1 MTQNNFGFVQSEWVP
16 PETLPDLSDEKI
28 IAFDVETKDP
38 NIQKIGPGWTRN
50 DGHIIGIAVAVK
62 GWKGY
67 YPIRHENGFNWDAK
81 RVLKWTKD
89 LMKTDSI
96 KVAHNAVYDLGWLH
110 AEGIQ
115 VNGKVMDTMIMA
127 PLINE
132 NKFSYAL
139 NAVGKDM
146 LNITK
151 NETMLKEAAAEFGV
165 NPKNE
170 MYKLPAIFVGNY
182 AEHDADLTLQLYEH
196 MKPVIEKESLTTV
209 FELESEL
216 LPCIFEMTKRGVRV
230 DVEQAQRYKKTF
242 KNSEKKILGEIL
254 EDTGLAVEVWAAES
268 VAKVF
273 DKLKI
278 KYPRTEK
285 TQAPSFTKGFL
296 QNHAHPIAQKIQN
309 VRELNK
315 VQTTFLDTIIKYE
328 HKERIYADIHQLRD
342 GVAGTV
348 SGRFSYSNPNL
359 QQLPAKNPEI
369 KKQIRGLFLPEEN
382 EIWGSF
388 DYSQQEPRLVSHYA
402 DKINLEGT
410 KKIVEEYNKDADTDF
425 HGMLASIAGIDRSQA
440 KTINLGLF
448 YGMGVNKLSNE
459 LQVEKSV
466 AKEILGE
473 YNSRVPF
480 VKELATRVMSYAN
493 KKGYIS
499 TLKGR
504 KCRFDLW
511 EPTTFGVFKAL
522 PRSLAEQE
530 YGAHHHLKRA
540 GTYKALNRLIQ
551 GSAAD
556 QTKQAMIDLYKEN
569 LIPLIQIHDEL
580 TLSFDGSEETKKKII
595 SIMENCVDLV
605 VPSKV
610 DCEIGKSWGDAT

>member
-16 PETLPDLSDEKI
+16 PETLPDLSDEKV
-28 IAFDVETKDP
+28 IAVDVETKDP

-382 EIWGSF
+382 EVWGSF

>member
-382 EIWGSF
+382 EVWGSF

>member
-16 PETLPDLSDEKI
+16 PETLPDLTQEKV
-28 IAFDVETKDP
+28 IAIDLETKDP
-38 NIQKIGPGWTRN
+38 NIQKIGPGWTRK
-50 DGHIIGIAVAVK
+50 DGHIIGVAVAVK

-89 LMKTDSI
+89 LMKTDAI

-115 VNGKVMDTMIMA
+115 VNGKVIDTMIMA

-151 NETMLKEAAAEFGV
+151 NETMLKEAAVEFGV

-170 MYKLPAIFVGNY
+170 MYKLPAIFVGDY
-182 AEHDADLTLQLYEH
+182 AENDAALTLQLYEH
-196 MKPVIEKESLTTV
+196 MKPIIEKESLTTV

-242 KNSEKKILGEIL
+242 KNSEKKILDSIL
-254 EDTGLAVEVWAAES
+254 ADTGLAVEIWAAES

-285 TQAPSFTKGFL
+285 TDAPSFTKGFL
-296 QNHAHPIAQKIQN
+296 QNHSHPIAKKIQN
-309 VRELNK
+309 TRELNK

-382 EIWGSF
+382 EVWGSF

-410 KKIVEEYNKDADTDF
+410 NKIVDEYLKNPDTDF
-425 HGMLASIAGIDRSQA
+425 HGMLASIAEIDRSQA

-459 LQVEKSV
+459 LQVKKEV

-480 VKELATRVMSYAN
+480 VKELATRVMGYAN
-493 KKGYIS
+493 KKGYVS

>member
-16 PETLPDLSDEKI
+16 PETLPDLSDEKV
-28 IAFDVETKDP
+28 IAFDIETKDP

-254 EDTGLAVEVWAAES
+254 ADTGLAVEVWAAES

-382 EIWGSF
+382 EVWGSF

>member
-16 PETLPDLSDEKI
+16 PETLPDLSDEKV
-28 IAFDVETKDP
+28 IAVDVETKDP

>member
-16 PETLPDLSDEKI
+16 PETLPDLSDAKV
-28 IAFDVETKDP
+28 IAFDLETYDP
-38 NIQKIGPGWTRN
+38 KLKTTGPGWTSST
-50 DGHIIGIAVAVK
+50 GHVIGLSVAVE

-67 YPIRHENGFNWDAK
+67 YPIRHENGFNWDRK
-81 RVLKWTKD
+81 RVLSWMKD
-89 LMKTDSI
+89 LMKTDAI

-110 AEGIQ
+110 TEGIK
-115 VNGKVMDTMIMA
+115 VNGRIIDTMIMA
-127 PLINE
+127 PLLNE

-139 NAVGKDM
+139 NTVGKDM
-146 LNITK
+146 LNEYK
-151 NETMLKEAAAEFGV
+151 NEVKLKEAAIEFGV
-165 NPKNE
+165 DPKNE
-170 MYKLPAIFVGNY
+170 MYKLPAIFVGDY
-182 AEHDADLTLQLYEH
+182 AERDADLTLRLYHH
-196 MKPVIEKESLTTV
+196 MKPLIEKDSLKTV
-209 FELESEL
+209 FNLEMDL
-216 LPCIFEMTKRGVRV
+216 LPVIFEMTKKGVRV
-230 DVEQAQRYKKTF
+230 DVEQANRYKKSF
-242 KNSEKKILGEIL
+242 KNTEKKILDGIL
-254 EDTGLAVEVWAAES
+254 ADTGLAVEIWAAES

-382 EIWGSF
+382 EVWGSF

-610 DCEIGKSWGDAT
+610 DCEIGKSWGDAA

>member
-16 PETLPDLSDEKI
+16 PETLPDLTQEKI

-50 DGHIIGIAVAVK
+50 DGHIIGIGVAVK

-151 NETMLKEAAAEFGV
+151 NETMLKEAAVEFGV
-165 NPKNE
+165 NPKTE
-170 MYKLPAIFVGNY
+170 MYKLPAIFVGDY

-196 MKPVIEKESLTTV
+196 MKPIIEKESLTTV

-230 DVEQAQRYKKTF
+230 DVEQAQRYKKSF
-242 KNSEKKILGEIL
+242 KNTEKKILDGIL
-254 EDTGLAVEVWAAES
+254 ADTGLAVEIWAPES

-285 TQAPSFTKGFL
+285 TDAPSFTKDFL
-296 QNHAHPIAQKIQN
+296 LNHKHPIAQQIQRA
-309 VRELNK
+309 REFNK

-328 HKERIYADIHQLRD
+328 HKGRIHPNIHQMRD
-342 GVAGTV
+342 GESGTV

-359 QQLPAKNPEI
+359 QQLPAKNLEI

-382 EIWGSF
+382 EVWGSF

-402 DKINLEGT
+402 DKINLEGA
-410 KKIVEEYNKDADTDF
+410 KKIVEEYHKDADTDF
-425 HGMLASIAGIDRSQA
+425 HEMLASIAGIDRSQA

-459 LQVEKSV
+459 LQVEKAI
-466 AKEILGE
+466 AKEILEE
-473 YNSRVPF
+473 YNSSVPF

-556 QTKQAMIDLYKEN
+556 QTKQAMIDLHKEN
-569 LIPLIQIHDEL
+569 IIPLIQIHDEL
-580 TLSFDGSEETKKKII
+580 TLSFDGSENVKNKII
-595 SIMENCVDLV
+595 SIMENCVNLV